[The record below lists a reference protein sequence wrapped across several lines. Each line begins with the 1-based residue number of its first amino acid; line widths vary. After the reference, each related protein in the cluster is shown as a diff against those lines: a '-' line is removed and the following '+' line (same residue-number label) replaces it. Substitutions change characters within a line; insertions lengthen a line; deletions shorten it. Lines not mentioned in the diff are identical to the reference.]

1 MQPRAEKQVKS
12 NALFRSLLES
22 IENKSVRVAIFG
34 LGYVGL
40 AMLNLAAERG
50 FRVTGVDTDV
60 SRVEAVKQGRS
71 YIRNVY
77 GQDRMQE
84 FVKTG
89 RITSTSDGALAV
101 RQNELS
107 MLCVPTPLTPNRI
120 PDLSYL
126 EATCRTVSQGL
137 GPGKLVILESSVYPG
152 VTESIVKPILES
164 TGLRVGQDFWLAYSP
179 ERVDYNNSKYQIKD
193 IPKVVGGID
202 ESSTTLASGFYELI
216 LDAGVVKVSTAK
228 AAESV
233 KMLENVYRYVN
244 IALVNELAILHERM
258 GIDFV
263 EVIRA
268 ASTKPFGFQAHYP
281 GPGVG
286 GHCIPKDP
294 LYLTYAAKLY
304 NMDLKLVGISK
315 EINESMPLH
324 VVKSLEEALARTGI
338 SLEQVRVGVLGLAF
352 KANTDEARQ
361 SPALG
366 VINRL
371 IGAGAEVVVHD
382 PFIHSL
388 DTGDSHLVSVQTV
401 EDAASNAQ
409 CLIIVTDHD
418 AYAQID
424 WHRIAKMMIP
434 PRILLDAR
442 NMLNKHECDKAGF
455 TYLGIGRR

>member
-1 MQPRAEKQVKS
+1 M
-12 NALFRSLLES
+12 FRSVLS
-22 IENKSVRVAIFG
+22 SVENRTAGVAIFG

-40 AMLNLAAERG
+40 AMLNLVAEKG
-50 FRVTGVDTDV
+50 FRVTGVDTDI
-60 SRVEAVKQGRS
+60 SRVEAVKEGRS
-71 YIRNVY
+71 YIQNVY
-77 GQDRMQE
+77 GQDRMLE
-84 FVKTG
+84 FVKIG
-89 RITSTSDGALAV
+89 RITSNCDGALVV
-101 RQNELS
+101 RQNDLS
-107 MLCVPTPLTPNRI
+107 LLCVPTPLTSNKV

-126 EATCRTVSQGL
+126 EATCRTVSEGL

-164 TGLRVGQDFWLAYSP
+164 TGFKVGRDFWLAYSP

-202 ESSTTLASGFYELI
+202 APSTALASRFYEQI
-216 LDAGVVKVSTAK
+216 LDASVVRVSTAK

-258 GIDFV
+258 GVDLV

-294 LYLTYAAKLY
+294 FYLTYAAKLH
-304 NMDLKLVGISK
+304 NMHLKMVDISE

-324 VVKSLEEALARTGI
+324 VVKSLEEALARTGVR
-338 SLEQVRVGVLGLAF
+338 LERARVGVLGLAF
-352 KANTDEARQ
+352 KANADEARQ
-361 SPALG
+361 SPSIG

-371 IGAGAEVVVHD
+371 VSAGAEVRVHD

-401 EDAASNAQ
+401 EDAASHAQ
-409 CLIIVTDHD
+409 CLVIVTDHD

-424 WHRIAKMMIP
+424 WHKIAKTMVA
-434 PRILLDAR
+434 PRILMDAR
-442 NMLNKHECDKAGF
+442 NMLDKHKCNKAGF
-455 TYLGIGRR
+455 TYLGVGRR